1 MKVPL
6 VESVKGWP
14 PMSTE
19 AVGWEPTVERAQ
31 VSRRE
36 WAGLHSPYE
45 ATVTSEISGA
55 SVCLPPEIAAEA
67 SDVEAMTSRFDA
79 EFGSVA
85 APFATLLLRAE
96 SASSSQIENL
106 SASAQAVAEAE
117 IGERQRGNAALVV
130 ANVRAM
136 RAALNLSEDISDAS
150 IIEMHTALLE
160 TSAPTMTGAYREQQ
174 VWIGGGSLSPHRAS
188 FVPPRSARVPA
199 AMADLV
205 RFTRRDDI
213 QSIPHIALAH
223 AQFETIHPFLDG
235 NGRTGRAVVQ
245 AMLRSQG
252 VTRNVTVPVSA
263 GLLADTEGYFA
274 ALTAFREGDVVPIVR
289 TFLDAAQRG
298 IQNGSELAQDVN
310 EITSKYT
317 SALSGVRSDSV
328 AHRISK
334 LLFQQ
339 PVVNLAAITAET
351 ASAPVNIYR
360 ALDTLVDRGLLRE
373 LTSKRR
379 NRIWVADDIVYALDD
394 FANRAGRRG

>member
-1 MKVPL
+1 M
-6 VESVKGWP
+6 ESVKGWP

-36 WAGLHSPYE
+36 WARLHSSYE
-45 ATVTSEISGA
+45 ATVTPEIARA
-55 SVCLPPEIAAEA
+55 SISLPPEITAEA
-67 SDVEAMTSRFDA
+67 SDVEAMMSRFDA
-79 EFGSVA
+79 EFGSVV
-85 APFATLLLRAE
+85 APFATLLLRSE

-136 RAALNLSEDISDAS
+136 RTALKLANDISDAS
-150 IIEMHTALLE
+150 IIEMHTALLHA
-160 TSAPTMTGAYREQQ
+160 SAPTMTGAYREQQ

-188 FVPPRSARVPA
+188 FVPPQSVRVPA

-289 TFLDAAQRG
+289 AFLDAAQRG
-298 IQNGSELAQDVN
+298 IQNGSELAQDIN
-310 EITSKYT
+310 EITSKYK

-328 AHRISK
+328 AHRIST

-339 PVVNLAAITAET
+339 PVVNLVAITAET

>member
-1 MKVPL
+1 MD
-6 VESVKGWP
+6 SVTGWP
-14 PMSTE
+14 PITTE
-19 AVGWEPTVERAQ
+19 TLAWESTVERAQ

-36 WAGLHSPYE
+36 WARLHSPYE
-45 ATVTSEISGA
+45 ATVTPEIARA
-55 SVCLPPEIAAEA
+55 SFSLPPEITAEA
-67 SDVEAMTSRFDA
+67 SDVEAMMSRFDA
-79 EFGSVA
+79 EFGSVV
-85 APFATLLLRAE
+85 APFATLLLRSE

-136 RAALNLSEDISDAS
+136 RAALDLANDISDAS

-160 TSAPTMTGAYREQQ
+160 ASAPTMTGAYREQQ

-188 FVPPRSARVPA
+188 FIPPQSARVPA

-205 RFTRRDDI
+205 RFTQRTDI

-274 ALTAFREGDVVPIVR
+274 ALTAFREGDVAPIVR
-289 TFLDAAQRG
+289 AFLDAAQRG
-298 IQNGSELAQDVN
+298 IQNGSDLAQDIN
-310 EITSKYT
+310 EITST
-317 SALSGVRSDSV
+317 FESALTGVRSDSV
-328 AHRISK
+328 AHRIST

-339 PVVNLAAITAET
+339 PVVNIAVITAET
-351 ASAPVNIYR
+351 GSAPVNIYR
-360 ALDTLVDRGLLRE
+360 ALDTLVDRGVLRE

-379 NRIWVADDIVYALDD
+379 NRIWVADDIIRALDE
-394 FANRAGRRG
+394 FARRAGRRA